1 MHVVSHGESPS
12 EFTEFG
18 HQTDPNRPPSRP
30 KILPKLV
37 PGGVGSHW
45 VAPSAPQ
52 ERQEAS
58 QERSR
63 GAPGAPQGAPRA
75 PRSAK
80 KGAQEAPK
88 APQDGQDG
96 RQVASKSPLRARK
109 SIFWKSSFF
118 LRKTYDFRGS
128 GAPRWGQDRPKSP
141 LGASLERLR
150 ARKVDREGLSRGQS
164 SDSGRPSR
172 SRGQSGGQSGASR
185 SGQGARDP
193 RVPWR

>member
-1 MHVVSHGESPS
+1 MDGMGWDGMDEMDEMDGLEINVYIYIFTRIGMHVVSYAKSPPK
-12 EFTEFG
+12 FTDFG
-18 HQTDPNRPPSRP
+18 RQTDTNRLPSQP
-30 KILPKLV
+30 KILPKSI

-45 VAPSAPQ
+45 MVPSASQ

-96 RQVASKSPLRARK
+96 RQVASKSPLKARK
-109 SIFWKSSFF
+109 SIF
-118 LRKTYDFRGS
+118 
-128 GAPRWGQDRPKSP
+128 
-141 LGASLERLR
+141 
-150 ARKVDREGLSRGQS
+150 
-164 SDSGRPSR
+164 
-172 SRGQSGGQSGASR
+172 
-185 SGQGARDP
+185 
-193 RVPWR
+193 